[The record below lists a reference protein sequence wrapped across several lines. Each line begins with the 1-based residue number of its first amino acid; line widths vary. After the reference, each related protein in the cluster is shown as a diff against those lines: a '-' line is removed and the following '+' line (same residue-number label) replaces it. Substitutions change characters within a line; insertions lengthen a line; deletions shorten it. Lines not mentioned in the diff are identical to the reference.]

1 VPPTATA
8 TPATVAFAVT
18 PIAEC
23 IDVKQD
29 GEVLAHFGYQN
40 AGPGDV
46 FVAIGADNF
55 VSPGAVNQGQPSLL
69 LRGRINNAF
78 TVSFPSTQ
86 SLQWVLGNAR
96 ATATISTERC
106 EGSNIECTEEDITS
120 ILRQLDNS
128 ARVQRNRVAGMAQ
141 RSLLYTKRDAVSAA
155 KARSLVTKAEKLYLA
170 QWRDIWSSFP
180 QVVKTC
186 VGAACV
192 SVDKADD
199 IAALQ
204 SRSRSFVS
212 LARQAAALLKKVSR
226 SRQSRLANEWL
237 KSVLQINDKSRL
249 KSSELPRFKSE
260 C

>member
-1 VPPTATA
+1 MLVQQPQYQLNVVRVLTLSAQKRILPRFFANSTTL
-8 TPATVAFAVT
+8 PA
-18 PIAEC
+18 
-23 IDVKQD
+23 
-29 GEVLAHFGYQN
+29 Y
-40 AGPGDV
+40 
-46 FVAIGADNF
+46 
-55 VSPGAVNQGQPSLL
+55 
-69 LRGRINNAF
+69 
-78 TVSFPSTQ
+78 
-86 SLQWVLGNAR
+86 
-96 ATATISTERC
+96 
-106 EGSNIECTEEDITS
+106 
-120 ILRQLDNS
+120 
-128 ARVQRNRVAGMAQ
+128 
-141 RSLLYTKRDAVSAA
+141 LLYTKRDAVSAA